1 MATRS
6 TVRAALAT
14 VEAAD
19 AATSLADL
27 PGLLLSPLANLVG
40 ADSVLWTEL
49 DQAARLDQ
57 AAELDQS
64 AGRLPGRI
72 TSYPG
77 LLLDEDAAMA
87 LEQHAQVFPLM
98 CHTRPGG
105 DGRPIRRSDL
115 QSMRSFRSSGV
126 YADVVRKIG
135 IDEMLALALKPGS
148 LHVCISLNRTGPDF
162 TPAAVDL
169 LTRLRPLLTRRIA
182 RLAANRANQ
191 LAVGEGAAWPGRAD
205 LTPRQEQV
213 LRLVASGLTDAAIGH
228 RLGCSPRTVDK
239 HLEHIYRRLGVSCRA
254 AAIAAACTALMNPPA
269 VDRPSRNAVSTD
281 RLTRVRTWLIRS
293 RVGSAAGLVATG
305 LMGWSCAFSSPCCIR
320 PLASRRNQI
329 QVRVSFAGLYEAPKQ
344 DSNVADL
351 GFAVERVT
359 RIELALS
366 AWESHRSMLMGPL
379 SSHDRAP
386 SVPVADPRY
395 RG

>member
-1 MATRS
+1 MGRTLYGRGGVMATRS

-19 AATSLADL
+19 AVASLADL
-27 PGLLLSPLANLVG
+27 PGLLLPALVNLVG

-57 AAELDQS
+57 AA
-64 AGRLPGRI
+64 GRLPGRI

-77 LLLDEDAAMA
+77 PLLDEEAAMA
-87 LEQHAQVFPLM
+87 LEQHEQDFPLM

-115 QSMRSFRSSGV
+115 QSMRSFRNSGV

-135 IDEMLALALKPGS
+135 IDEMLALALKPGN

-182 RLAANRANQ
+182 RLAASRANQ
-191 LAVGEGAAWPGRAD
+191 LAVGEGVTWPGRAD
-205 LTPRQEQV
+205 LTTRQEQV
-213 LRLVASGLTDAAIGH
+213 LRLVASGLTDAAIAH

-239 HLEHIYRRLGVSCRA
+239 HLEHIYRSLGVSCRT
-254 AAIAAACTALMNPPA
+254 AACTALLNPPA
-269 VDRPSRNAVSTD
+269 
-281 RLTRVRTWLIRS
+281 
-293 RVGSAAGLVATG
+293 G
-305 LMGWSCAFSSPCCIR
+305 
-320 PLASRRNQI
+320 AS
-329 QVRVSFAGLYEAPKQ
+329 
-344 DSNVADL
+344 
-351 GFAVERVT
+351 
-359 RIELALS
+359 
-366 AWESHRSMLMGPL
+366 
-379 SSHDRAP
+379 
-386 SVPVADPRY
+386 
-395 RG
+395 